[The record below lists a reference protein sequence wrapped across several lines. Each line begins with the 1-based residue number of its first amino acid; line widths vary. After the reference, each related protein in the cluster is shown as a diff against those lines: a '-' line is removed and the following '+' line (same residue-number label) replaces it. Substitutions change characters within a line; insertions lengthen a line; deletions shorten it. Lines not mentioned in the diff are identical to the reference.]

1 MAGRGSLAGLLAYGN
16 ANEIVV
22 EMAHEVLPVVRHT
35 PVLAGVNGTDP
46 FMLMPQFL
54 RQLADLGFSGV
65 QNFPSVG
72 LIDGT
77 FRANLEETGMGYAL
91 EVDMIRAA
99 RALDLLTTPYVFS
112 ENDAREMA
120 RAGADIIVCHLGL
133 TTGGAIGA
141 GTALT
146 LEDCVPRINAWSAA
160 AREVNPDVIVLCHG
174 GPIATPED
182 AEIDPA
188 AVPAM
193 PRLLRRIEH
202 GAAADRNCADTT
214 DQKRFVAINRDKS
227 ENFEKQEFA
236 REYVMSGTD
245 FGIFIL
251 SLLTAAIVVAVIV
264 SLFHWLYLRSSK
276 ERSFVRTGLGG
287 QKVVLGGGA
296 FVLPIVHDV
305 IPVNMNT
312 LRLEVARGRDK
323 ALITK
328 DRMRVDVI
336 SEFYVRVKADAN
348 AVADAAQTLGMRTL
362 EPERLKE
369 LLEGKFVDALRTAA
383 AEMTMEELHEKR
395 GDFVKRVRQVV
406 AEDLRKNG
414 LELEAA
420 SLTQLDQTAMEFFNP
435 SNAFDA
441 EGLTRLTEQIE
452 RRKKQRNDVEQDT
465 MISIRSK
472 NLEAE
477 KLSLDI
483 DREAEYARLTQEREV
498 EVARAQQ
505 RTELARERSTSERE
519 VETSQ
524 ISAREAIEKARIAT
538 DRVLEE
544 ERISKEGGLQAREIE
559 RRKT

>member
-1 MAGRGSLAGLLAYGN
+1 M
-16 ANEIVV
+16 
-22 EMAHEVLPVVRHT
+22 
-35 PVLAGVNGTDP
+35 
-46 FMLMPQFL
+46 
-54 RQLADLGFSGV
+54 
-65 QNFPSVG
+65 
-72 LIDGT
+72 
-77 FRANLEETGMGYAL
+77 
-91 EVDMIRAA
+91 
-99 RALDLLTTPYVFS
+99 
-112 ENDAREMA
+112 
-120 RAGADIIVCHLGL
+120 
-133 TTGGAIGA
+133 
-141 GTALT
+141 
-146 LEDCVPRINAWSAA
+146 
-160 AREVNPDVIVLCHG
+160 
-174 GPIATPED
+174 
-182 AEIDPA
+182 
-188 AVPAM
+188 
-193 PRLLRRIEH
+193 
-202 GAAADRNCADTT
+202 
-214 DQKRFVAINRDKS
+214 
-227 ENFEKQEFA
+227 
-236 REYVMSGTD
+236 
-245 FGIFIL
+245 
-251 SLLTAAIVVAVIV
+251 
-264 SLFHWLYLRSSK
+264 
-276 ERSFVRTGLGG
+276 
-287 QKVVLGGGA
+287 
-296 FVLPIVHDV
+296 
-305 IPVNMNT
+305 
-312 LRLEVARGRDK
+312 
-323 ALITK
+323 
-328 DRMRVDVI
+328 
-336 SEFYVRVKADAN
+336 
-348 AVADAAQTLGMRTL
+348 ADAAQTLGMRTL

-559 RRKT
+559 RRQNVELAEQQRSIAVSKQSKAESEARAAADQARAKAVTEEERVFTARETEMAERRKQIDLIEASKDAQREGIRLTMAAEAEKTASADRGHALRAQAQAEADSDQIRTMALRIRHEIEAEGARLMNETHNMLTPDARTSQLRLRLIDKMEGIIRESVKPMERIEGIKILHVDGLGGGGTVMPTATWARAWPTASSTAHCASARRHRWSINCCARSACRAASSGRSRRASARPRCRAAAKVVASDSRLHIERHRRAGRRGLATGARLQRPAGLAPGDRRVAHRSRRAIRSRRLRAQLPHARRRRDPRTAADAVRLRIRMHVLDSRITDGRR